1 MFGQNKIVCIAGKNE
16 CAIEFVKF
24 VSSKIPKKNILILNN
39 KSDNGK
45 DNWQP
50 SLKKFAKK
58 NQYNLT
64 KIKKLYNISNLI
76 FISIE
81 FESIINTNR
90 FLSKELFNFHF
101 SLLPKYRGC
110 HTNFFQIYN
119 GEKFSGVTLHKIDN
133 GIDTGPIIDK
143 LNFTINKNSNAYNNY
158 KILMKTS
165 VKLLKK
171 NFKKILCSKYKIRK
185 QSPSKGTYYSRK
197 SVDYNKMKYFY
208 FKKINLKKFNRIK
221 AFIFPPLQLPFLNN
235 KKISSIKLLKNNF
248 KITYD

>member
-1 MFGQNKIVCIAGKNE
+1 MFGQDKIICIAGKNE
-16 CAIEFVKF
+16 CAIEFLKF
-24 VSSKIPKKNILILNN
+24 TATKIPKENILILIN

-50 SLKKFAKK
+50 SFKKFVIK
-58 NQYNLT
+58 NKYKLI
-64 KIKKLYNISNLI
+64 KIKDLYNINNLI

-81 FESIINTNR
+81 YETIINVNK

-119 GEKFSGVTLHKIDN
+119 GEKFSGVTLHKIDE
-133 GIDTGPIIDK
+133 GIDTGPIIDHIK
-143 LNFTINKNSNAYNNY
+143 FAIKKNSNAFDNY

-165 VKLLKK
+165 VNLLKK
-171 NFKKILCSKYKIRK
+171 NFTKIINNNYKTRRQK
-185 QSPSKGTYYSRK
+185 LGKGSYYSRK
-197 SVDYNKMKYFY
+197 SVNYNKMKYFSL
-208 FKKINLKKFNRIK
+208 KKISLKNFHRIK
-221 AFIFPPLQLPFLNN
+221 AFIFPPLQLPILNN
-235 KKISSIKLLKNNF
+235 RTISSIKHMSNNF

>member
-1 MFGQNKIVCIAGKNE
+1 MFGQDKVICIAGKNK
-16 CAIEFVKF
+16 CAIDFVKF
-24 VSSKIPKKNILILNN
+24 INLVVPKKNILILNN
-39 KSDNGK
+39 KSDDGK

-50 SLKKFAKK
+50 SLKKFAIK
-58 NQYNLT
+58 NKYKT
-64 KIKKLYNISNLI
+64 IEIKNLYNINNLI

-81 FESIINTNR
+81 YESIIKIDK

-119 GEKFSGVTLHKIDN
+119 GEKFSGVTLHKIN
-133 GIDTGPIIDK
+133 KGIDTGPIIDQIK
-143 LNFTINKNSNAYNNY
+143 FTINKNSNAFDNYNN
-158 KILMKTS
+158 LMKTA

-171 NFKKILCSKYKIRK
+171 NFKRLLNNRYNTRK
-185 QSPSKGTYYSRK
+185 QVLKKGSYYSRK
-197 SVDYNKMKYFY
+197 SVNYKKMKYF
-208 FKKINLKKFNRIK
+208 NLKKLDLKNFNKIK

-235 KKISSIKLLKNNF
+235 KKISDIKFLNNNF

>member
-1 MFGQNKIVCIAGKNE
+1 MFGQNKIICIAGKNK

-24 VSSKIPKKNILILNN
+24 ITTKMPRKNILILIN
-39 KSDNGK
+39 KSDSGK

-58 NQYNLT
+58 NKYKLV
-64 KIKKLYNISNLI
+64 KINDLYNINNLI

-81 FESIINTNR
+81 YESIINTKK

-119 GEKFSGVTLHKIDN
+119 GEKFSGVTLHKIDD
-133 GIDTGPIIDK
+133 GIDTGPIIDQLK
-143 LNFTINKNSNAYNNY
+143 FTINKNSNALDNY
-158 KILMKTS
+158 MILMKTS

-171 NFKKILCSKYKIRK
+171 NFIKIINTHYKTRK
-185 QSPSKGTYYSRK
+185 QILSKGSYYSRK
-197 SVDYNKMKYFY
+197 SVNYNKMKYFN
-208 FKKINLKKFNRIK
+208 FKKLNFRYFNRIK
-221 AFIFPPLQLPFLNN
+221 AFIFPPLQLPILNN
-235 KKISSIKLLKNNF
+235 KKVSNIKILNNNF

>member
-16 CAIEFVKF
+16 CSIEFVKYI
-24 VSSKIPKKNILILNN
+24 SSFIPKKNILILTN
-39 KSDNGK
+39 KSDKGR

-58 NQYNLT
+58 YKYKITNL
-64 KIKKLYNISNLI
+64 KDLYVISNLI

-81 FESIINTNR
+81 YENIINTNN

-119 GEKFSGVTLHKIDN
+119 GEKFSGVTLHKIDK
-133 GIDTGPIIDK
+133 GIDTGPIIDQMK
-143 LNFTINKNSNAYNNY
+143 FNVKKNSTAFDNY
-158 KILMKTS
+158 KLLMKTS

-171 NFKKILCSKYKIRK
+171 NLKNLINGRYKTRK
-185 QSPSKGTYYSRK
+185 QVLKKSSYYSRK
-197 SVDYNKMKYFY
+197 SVDYSKMKYFY
-208 FKKINLKKFNRIK
+208 LKKLDLKNFNKIK
-221 AFIFPPLQLPFLNN
+221 AFIFPPLQLPLLNN
-235 KKISSIKLLKNNF
+235 KKVSEIKLLKNNF